1 MLFQDEAA
9 TSPPAH
15 NMDEQNNT
23 SSDESIDETVSVP
36 HSPGPATNEMATTSY
51 YQANAA
57 SSFCS
62 LSSEALPSGAGDSQR
77 EPTPDVVPP
86 TPPPTPRSS
95 RGRKV
100 PWSEG
105 NIPPDASRT
114 IQCNLC
120 GRWFLR
126 GEHLK
131 RHIAS
136 LHSDE
141 K

>member
-1 MLFQDEAA
+1 
-9 TSPPAH
+9 
-15 NMDEQNNT
+15 
-23 SSDESIDETVSVP
+23 
-36 HSPGPATNEMATTSY
+36 
-51 YQANAA
+51 
-57 SSFCS
+57 
-62 LSSEALPSGAGDSQR
+62 
-77 EPTPDVVPP
+77 P

-141 K
+141 KPYACEFPDCKKTFSRRDNCKYHYNAHFKPPKEDKRPDEEPKEPDETA